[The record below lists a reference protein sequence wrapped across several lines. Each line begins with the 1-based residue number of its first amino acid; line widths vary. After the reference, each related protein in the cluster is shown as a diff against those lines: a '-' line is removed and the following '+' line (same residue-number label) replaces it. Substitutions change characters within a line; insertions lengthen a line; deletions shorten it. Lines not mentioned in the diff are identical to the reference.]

1 MSASS
6 SAQNNL
12 FAGWQAESTRQGG
25 FRKLGRRPSRKTAR
39 DSPSC
44 RAVGVEFAGHKE
56 ALALLVRQQPMV
68 RSSTTPRA
76 IRGVDAGSRI

>member
-1 MSASS
+1 M
-6 SAQNNL
+6 
-12 FAGWQAESTRQGG
+12 AGGKHYRQGR